1 MEVCAMK
8 QLLRCL
14 FLLLIGTVMVSG
26 VAGCKKAN
34 PDDPETQALAKQ
46 FIEAVYVN
54 HDSSQ
59 AMSLVVPITNYGYV
73 SAKIIDETIAAE
85 TKKKCSTP
93 VESVSPGR
101 PGDDVTIPEL
111 SEADAAKGITA
122 RAAWAV
128 ASKYL
133 CAGQS
138 TTADRSSLL
147 MLEKVNGKWGVAK
160 VSWETGVGESHPFGL
175 N

>member
-1 MEVCAMK
+1 MK
-8 QLLRCL
+8 RIIRWLVLW
-14 FLLLIGTVMVSG
+14 FV
-26 VAGCKKAN
+26 VAGMVFGITACRKTN

-46 FIEAVYVN
+46 FLEAVYVN
-54 HDSSQ
+54 HDGTL
-59 AMSLVVPITNYGYV
+59 AMSFVVPITAFGYV
-73 SAKIIDETIAAE
+73 NAKIIDDTIANE
-85 TKKKCSTP
+85 MKKKCSTP

-111 SEADAAKGITA
+111 SSADAAKGITA
-122 RAAWAV
+122 RVAWAV

-138 TTADRSSLL
+138 STADRSSLV
-147 MLEKVNGKWGVAK
+147 MLEKVNGKWGIAK
-160 VSWETGVGESHPFGL
+160 VSWEVGVGESHAFGL